1 MKNTALQSLLHFA
14 GWSPD
19 HANGVEFIGDLDPQ
33 LPTSFKVTETGT
45 ATLAALGLAVSDLWE
60 QRNGRRQDV
69 RIDTRHATASLR
81 STNYFGCKQH

>member
-33 LPTSFKVTETGT
+33 LPTSFKVTETGP
-45 ATLAALGLAVSDLWE
+45 ATLAPVRLAVSTISRAE
-60 QRNGRRQDV
+60 
-69 RIDTRHATASLR
+69 R
-81 STNYFGCKQH
+81 SISR